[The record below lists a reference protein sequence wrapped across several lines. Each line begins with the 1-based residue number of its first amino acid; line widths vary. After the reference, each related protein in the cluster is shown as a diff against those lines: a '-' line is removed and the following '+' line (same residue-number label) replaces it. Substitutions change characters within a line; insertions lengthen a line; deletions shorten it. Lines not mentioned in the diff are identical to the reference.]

1 MTATKP
7 IRPPRLDPVLI
18 QAAIAGA
25 LSFAHLH
32 DIAEAAGQHGW
43 KAWAYPVSVD
53 LLLAAAWHRMRTL
66 RTTGRPAG
74 TAWTWFA
81 IALTAS
87 LGANVAT
94 AGLLDLAHVPAW
106 LRILVAGWPAL
117 AFFGGTLLA
126 HNTTATEG
134 TAEPRLADDERPFHE
149 NPEPAPA
156 AEPAPRAEQDGPSS
170 PAQVTERSDDVSVS
184 DEEPVAPRKRT
195 GRPPAKTM
203 DQLVEMMRPIVAEYG
218 VSVAVVEK
226 ALSDAGIPIGSKRRT
241 ELMARL
247 RDEQADPQPEHADR
261 EPEQAREHPVPA

>member
-7 IRPPRLDPVLI
+7 IRPRLDAVLI

-53 LLLAAAWHRMRTL
+53 LLLVAAWHRMRTL
-66 RTTGRPAG
+66 RSTGRPAG

-94 AGLLDLAHVPAW
+94 AGLLDLDNVPAW

-126 HNTTATEG
+126 HNTAATEVA
-134 TAEPRLADDERPFHE
+134 AEPEPADDELPPHE
-149 NPEPAPA
+149 NPEPTPA
-156 AEPAPRAEQDGPSS
+156 AEPAARVEQDGPFS
-170 PAQVTERSDDVSVS
+170 PAPVTESREDVPAS

-203 DQLVEMMRPIVAEYG
+203 DQLVDMMRPIVAEHG
-218 VSVAVVEK
+218 VSVAVIEK
-226 ALSDAGIPIGSKRRT
+226 ALSDAGIPISSKRRT
-241 ELMARL
+241 ELMTLL

>member
-1 MTATKP
+1 MTATNP
-7 IRPPRLDPVLI
+7 IRPRLDAVLV

-53 LLLAAAWHRMRTL
+53 LLLVAAWHRMRTL
-66 RTTGRPAG
+66 RTTGHPAG

-126 HNTTATEG
+126 HNTTTTKAP
-134 TAEPRLADDERPFHE
+134 AEPKPAKDELPLPE
-149 NPEPAPA
+149 NPEPSPA
-156 AEPAPRAEQDGPSS
+156 AQPVPNAEQDGPSS
-170 PAQVTERSDDVSVS
+170 PAPVAERRDDVPAS

-203 DQLVEMMRPIVAEYG
+203 DQLVEMMRPVVAEHG

-226 ALSDAGIPIGSKRRT
+226 ALSDAGIPISSKRRT
-241 ELMARL
+241 ELMTLL
-247 RDEQADPQPEHADR
+247 RDEQADPQPDHAAR
-261 EPEQAREHPVPA
+261 ELEQAREHPVPA